1 MDPVWCCAGCLLRHH
16 ELNTCLLKAFLLKAF
31 LLKAPLLK
39 APLLAT
45 SLGKTKLRNQVQLR
59 SAPGAV
65 RWW

>member
-16 ELNTCLLKAFLLKAF
+16 ELNTCLLKASLLKAF
-31 LLKAPLLK
+31 LLK

>member
-1 MDPVWCCAGCLLRHH
+1 MDLVWCCAGCLLRHH
-16 ELNTCLLKAFLLKAF
+16 ELNTCLLKAF
-31 LLKAPLLK
+31 LLK

>member
-16 ELNTCLLKAFLLKAF
+16 ELNTCLLKAF
-31 LLKAPLLK
+31 LLK